1 MYVRRTRPD
10 QGERM
15 NASTPYR
22 PTVGRDTPGHAPH
35 RRWLH
40 CFALTALL
48 CATPPA
54 LARASLPL
62 PQHAVIGVEDHHLQA
77 DYWTGKLV
85 HPQRPLLDRAGVA
98 AQNQRMQQTD
108 RHVHALEALP
118 AELTRA
124 EVRAWLLPLSAP
136 PTRTLYD
143 ARGREVTKT
152 QLATIAANA
161 AVDAVAER
169 APARYG
175 LVVHRADLRTFP
187 SRERVFSSQGDTDID
202 RFQESA
208 LFPGTPVVIA
218 HTSADGDWYFVVSPL
233 YAAWIEKQ
241 YVAEGDRG
249 VVFGYGRGTPSLV
262 VTGATA
268 RTVHNPEEAGLSE
281 LQLDMGVRVPLL
293 ADWPA
298 DTPVNGQHPYTSHVI
313 QLPVRRADGALA
325 LLPALLPRTADVAPD
340 YLPLTQAN
348 LLRQSF
354 KFLGERYGWGH
365 SYNTRDCS
373 GFVSEVYRSMGI
385 TLPRNTSAQAVSPAL
400 ERVGFEASD
409 SHEKRLAVLRTL
421 QVGDLVYIP
430 GHVMMVIGH
439 DNGTTYT
446 IHDTTGITYRGA
458 DGKTVRT
465 RLNSVAVTP
474 LEPLMF
480 NSEQPTVDRITAIQ
494 RIRAQGAP

>member
-1 MYVRRTRPD
+1 
-10 QGERM
+10 M
-15 NASTPYR
+15 NALLLL
-22 PTVGRDTPGHAPH
+22 G
-35 RRWLH
+35 
-40 CFALTALL
+40 ALVTGLSAQ
-48 CATPPA
+48 
-54 LARASLPL
+54 AREPL
-62 PQHAVIGVEDHHLQA
+62 PVPPNAVVGVQDRHLQA
-77 DYWTGKLV
+77 DDWIHRLD
-85 HPQRPLLDRAGVA
+85 RPDRVLLDPAGVA
-98 AQNQRMQQTD
+98 AQNTRMWQHD
-108 RHVHALEALP
+108 RHVHVLRDLP

-124 EVRAWLLPLSAP
+124 QVRSWLDPLSAP

-143 ARGREVTKT
+143 DRGQE
-152 QLATIAANA
+152 IAKPRLSAIADNA
-161 AVDAVAER
+161 AVDTVAAT

-187 SRERVFSSQGDTDID
+187 TRQRVFSSQGDTDID

-218 HTSADGDWYFVVSPL
+218 HTSADGEWYFVVSPL
-233 YAAWIEKQ
+233 YAAWIEKRF
-241 YVAEGDRG
+241 VGEGSRDT
-249 VVFGYGRGTPSLV
+249 VFDYGTGTPVLV

-268 RTVHNPEEAGLSE
+268 RTVYNPEEPGLSA
-281 LQLDMGVRVPLL
+281 LQLDMGVRVPVLS
-293 ADWPA
+293 DWPA
-298 DTPVNGQHPYTSHVI
+298 DKPVNGQHPYTSHVI
-313 QLPVRRADGALA
+313 QLPVRRDDGSLE
-325 LLPALLPRTADVAPD
+325 LLPALLQRTADVAPS
-340 YLPLTQAN
+340 YLPYTSAN

-365 SYNTRDCS
+365 SYDSRDCS

-385 TLPRNTSAQAVSPAL
+385 VLPRNTSAQAVSPAL
-400 ERVGFEASD
+400 ERIGFEPGD

-458 DGKTVRT
+458 DGKVVRT
-465 RLNSVAVTP
+465 TLNSVAVTP
-474 LEPLMF
+474 LEPLLF

-494 RIRAQGAP
+494 RIRPQGAP